1 MQMERIRDISSWM
14 NSKYGMSMRP
24 WECIIKVPNTESGQ
38 EGQFDELSQRSINY
52 SYQSFAHGKAI
63 KERDP

>member
-1 MQMERIRDISSWM
+1 MRMERIRDITPWM

-24 WECIIKVPNTESGQ
+24 WECIIKVPNTESGDS
-38 EGQFDELSQRSINY
+38 GQFDETSMRSISYN
-52 SYQSFAHGKAI
+52 YQSMSKGRVI

>member
-1 MQMERIRDISSWM
+1 M

-24 WECIIKVPNTESGQ
+24 WECIIKVPNTESGDS
-38 EGQFDELSQRSINY
+38 GQFDETSMRSISYN
-52 SYQSFAHGKAI
+52 YQSMSKGRVI